1 MLLLV
6 ILAVVHTKSLRKM
19 TAVSLNSGASLPS
32 IGLGLW
38 KIPKEDAANAVV
50 EAIRV
55 GYRHLDSACD
65 YGNEVEVGA
74 GIAQAI
80 SEGLCKRED
89 LWITSKLWNTYH
101 DPEHVG
107 PALERTLSDLGVD
120 YLDLYLIHFP
130 IALRYVPFEKR
141 YPPEWFY
148 DPDAKEPAM
157 QFAQVSLADT
167 WFAMEKLVDAGKV
180 NHIGVC
186 NYGVSLMR
194 DLRNYARIQPSV
206 LQIESHP
213 YLTQEA
219 LIRYCHDNRI
229 AVTAFSPLAALSY
242 VELGMAGQ
250 ADSVLSEA
258 CVVAAANRLGKTPA
272 QVVLRWGTQRGTAV
286 IPKTTK
292 PERLIENADV
302 FDFELSEAEM
312 TAISG
317 LNQNRRFNDPGV
329 FCEAAFNTACPI
341 YE

>member
-1 MLLLV
+1 
-6 ILAVVHTKSLRKM
+6 M
-19 TAVSLNSGASLPS
+19 TAVSLKSGSALPS

-38 KIPKEDAANAVV
+38 KIPKEEVAQAVV
-50 EAIRV
+50 EAIRA

-65 YGNEVEVGA
+65 YGNEREVGA

-80 SEGLCKRED
+80 DEGLCTRKD

-101 DPEHVG
+101 APEHVA
-107 PALERTLSDLGVD
+107 PALERTLSDLGVE

-130 IALRYVPFEKR
+130 IALSFVPFETR

-148 DPDAKEPAM
+148 DPDANEPVM
-157 QFAQVSLADT
+157 QFAKVPLSDT
-167 WFAMEKLVDAGKV
+167 WAAMERLVDAGKV
-180 NHIGVC
+180 KHIGVC

-194 DLRNYARIQPSV
+194 DLSNYARIQPSV

-213 YLTQEA
+213 YLTQDA
-219 LIRYCHDNRI
+219 LLRYCRDNQI

-250 ADSVLSEA
+250 ADSVLTEP
-258 CVVAAANRLGKTPA
+258 CVVSAAERVGKTPA
-272 QVVLRWGTQRGTAV
+272 QVVLRWGVQRGTAI

-292 PERLIENADV
+292 PARLIENADV
-302 FDFELSEAEM
+302 FDFELSDAEM
-312 TAISG
+312 AAISG
-317 LNQNRRFNDPGV
+317 LNQHRRFNDPGV
-329 FCEAAFNTACPI
+329 FCEAAFNTACAI